1 MPREIRGVHRE
12 RANDEQ
18 QEERHQLQDRKERIE
33 PRPLAYAEHVDRA
46 HHGED
51 HGEDDR
57 APSPDRERRDEPPGR
72 IGKERRNTGNGSRAD
87 DPEQHPDHKAHTT
100 PERYPYVGIPTA
112 DQPRSAYR

>member
-57 APSPDRERRDEPPGR
+57 APSPARERRDEPPGAIAKSGR
-72 IGKERRNTGNGSRAD
+72 TPGMASRPKAPSRNPARKPPTRPEGNPAVGKR
-87 DPEQHPDHKAHTT
+87 
-100 PERYPYVGIPTA
+100 
-112 DQPRSAYR
+112 